1 MANKPTYEELEQ
13 KVKELEREVV
23 KYKRVKKP
31 LLPNADEL
39 DLFSAESET
48 LHLVD
53 GKYSIKDLI
62 DIQHLRGVLEKF
74 SNATGFTTGLISY
87 PEQEPLIGPGWR
99 DICTKYHR
107 VFPESEKHCKE
118 SNRSLTSQLKELK
131 ELIVRPCKNGLV
143 DGATPIIIKGKHIA
157 SLLTGQI
164 LFKKPD
170 IERFRRQAESY
181 GYDID
186 AYLDA
191 LDKVPIV
198 TEKQFKSA
206 ISFLSEIAVM
216 IGELGRINLK
226 FKEST
231 RGLKREIIKRK
242 QAKMKSAEKSL
253 KLERLN
259 EELRRKNEELNE
271 FTYIASHDLRA
282 PLRKLSAFCDLLKK
296 DLGED
301 LPEHAEKDLFF
312 IADAALRMQN
322 LVQDLLKLSHTSR
335 MDMKFD
341 RFSLDTCVNRAL
353 KELESEIAE
362 TEAEIVYNELPEVWG
377 DKILLTQLYRNLL
390 SNALKFSA
398 KEHPRIEI
406 TVENKDGVSIFGVK
420 DNGIGISTVYAE
432 QIFRPFKRL
441 HSQTEYEGTGIGL
454 AICRKAI
461 ERHTGEIWVESE
473 PGKGAHFKF
482 TIRRRDHGSNAEE
495 AGNHSSGRG

>member
-23 KYKRVKKP
+23 KHKQAKKS
-31 LLPNADEL
+31 LIPNADEL
-39 DLFSAESET
+39 DLSNAESET
-48 LHLVD
+48 SHLVN

-87 PEQEPLIGPGWR
+87 PEQEPLLSTGWR

-107 VFPESEKHCKE
+107 IFPESEKHCKK
-118 SNRSLTSQLKELK
+118 SNRFLTSQLKELK
-131 ELIVRPCKNGLV
+131 ELEVRPCKNGLV
-143 DGATPIIIKGKHIA
+143 EGATPIIIKGKHIA

-170 IERFRRQAESY
+170 IVRFRRQAESY

-186 AYLDA
+186 TYLDA
-191 LDKVPIV
+191 LNKVPIV

-206 ISFLSEIAVM
+206 LSFLSEIAVM
-216 IGELGRINLK
+216 IGELGLINLK
-226 FKEST
+226 FKESA
-231 RGLKREIIKRK
+231 RGLEREIIERK
-242 QAKMKSAEKSL
+242 KAKMKLAEKSL
-253 KLERLN
+253 KLEKIN
-259 EELRRKNEELNE
+259 KELRRKNEELNE
-271 FTYIASHDLRA
+271 FTYFASHDLRA

-301 LPEHAEKDLFF
+301 LPEQAEKDLFF
-312 IADAALRMQN
+312 IADAAFRMQT

-335 MDMKFD
+335 IDMKFE
-341 RFSLDTCVNRAL
+341 RFSLETCVNLAL

-362 TEAEIVYNELPEVWG
+362 TKAEIVCNELPEVWG
-377 DKILLTQLYRNLL
+377 DKILLTQLYRNLIR
-390 SNALKFSA
+390 NALKFSD
-398 KEHPRIEI
+398 KEHPRMEI
-406 TVENKDGVSIFGVK
+406 TVENKDGISIFGVK
-420 DNGIGISTVYAE
+420 DNGIGISTAYAE
-432 QIFRPFKRL
+432 QIFLPFKML

-482 TIRRRDHGSNAEE
+482 TIRRRNHGSNAEE
-495 AGNHSSGRG
+495 AGNYSSGRG

>member
-13 KVKELEREVV
+13 KVKEQGREFV
-23 KYKRVKKP
+23 KHKRAKKS
-31 LLPNADEL
+31 LIPNADEL
-39 DLFSAESET
+39 DLSNAESET
-48 LHLVD
+48 PHLVD

-74 SNATGFTTGLISY
+74 SNATGFTTGLVSY
-87 PEQEPLIGPGWR
+87 PEQEPFLGTGWR

-131 ELIVRPCKNGLV
+131 ELNVRPCKNGLV
-143 DGATPIIIKGKHIA
+143 EGATPIIIKGKHIA

-170 IERFRRQAESY
+170 IERFRRQGESF

-191 LDKVPIV
+191 LNKVPIV

-206 ISFLSEIAVM
+206 LSFLSEIAVM
-216 IGELGRINLK
+216 IGELGLINLK
-226 FKEST
+226 LKETT
-231 RGLKREIIKRK
+231 RGLEREIIERK
-242 QAKMKSAEKSL
+242 QAEMKLDEKSL

-301 LPEHAEKDLFF
+301 LTEQAEKDLFF
-312 IADAALRMQN
+312 IADAALRMQS
-322 LVQDLLKLSHTSR
+322 LVQDLSKLSRTSR
-335 MDMKFD
+335 VDMKFE
-341 RFSLDTCVNRAL
+341 RFSLDTCVNLAL

-362 TEAEIVYNELPEVWG
+362 TEAEIVCNELPEVWG
-377 DKILLTQLYRNLL
+377 DKVLLTQIYRNLI
-390 SNALKFSA
+390 SNALKFSD
-398 KEHPRIEI
+398 KEPPRMEI

-420 DNGIGISTVYAE
+420 DNGIGISTAYAE
-432 QIFRPFKRL
+432 QIFLPFKRL

-482 TIRRRDHGSNAEE
+482 TIRRGDHGSNAEE

>member
-1 MANKPTYEELEQ
+1 MTNKPTYEELEQ

-23 KYKRVKKP
+23 KHKRAKNS
-31 LLPNADEL
+31 LIPNPDEL
-39 DLFSAESET
+39 DLSNAESET
-48 LHLVD
+48 QYLVD

-87 PEQEPLIGPGWR
+87 PEQEPILSTGWR

-107 VFPESEKHCKE
+107 VFPESEKHCKK
-118 SNRSLTSQLKELK
+118 SNRFLTSQLKELK
-131 ELIVRPCKNGLV
+131 ELNVRPCKNGLV
-143 DGATPIIIKGKHIA
+143 EGATPIIIKGKHIA

-170 IERFRRQAESY
+170 IERFRRQGESY

-186 AYLDA
+186 AYLDT
-191 LDKVPIV
+191 LNKVPIV

-206 ISFLSEIAVM
+206 LSFLSEIAVM
-216 IGELGRINLK
+216 IGELGLINLK

-231 RGLKREIIKRK
+231 RGLEREINERK
-242 QAKMKSAEKSL
+242 KAKSKLAEKSL

-259 EELRRKNEELNE
+259 KELRRKNEELNE

-301 LPEHAEKDLFF
+301 LSEQAKKDLFF
-312 IADAALRMQN
+312 IADAAIRMQT

-335 MDMKFD
+335 KDMKFE
-341 RFSLDTCVNRAL
+341 RFSLDTCVNLAL

-362 TEAEIVYNELPEVWG
+362 TEAEIVRDELPEVWG
-377 DKILLTQLYRNLL
+377 DKVLLTQLYRNLI
-390 SNALKFSA
+390 SNALKFRD
-398 KEHPRIEI
+398 EEYPRIEI

-420 DNGIGISTVYAE
+420 DNGIGISTAYAE
-432 QIFRPFKRL
+432 QIFQPFKRL

-461 ERHTGEIWVESE
+461 ERHTGEIWVDSE
-473 PGKGAHFKF
+473 PGKGTHFKF
-482 TIRRRDHGSNAEE
+482 TIGRGDHGRNDEE

>member
-23 KYKRVKKP
+23 KHKRAKKS
-31 LLPNADEL
+31 LIPNADEL
-39 DLFSAESET
+39 DLSNAESET
-48 LHLVD
+48 PHLVD

-74 SNATGFTTGLISY
+74 SNATGFTTGLVSY
-87 PEQEPLIGPGWR
+87 PEQEPLLGTGWR

-131 ELIVRPCKNGLV
+131 ELNVRPCKNGLV
-143 DGATPIIIKGKHIA
+143 EGATPIIIKGKHIA

-170 IERFRRQAESY
+170 IERFRRQGESY

-191 LDKVPIV
+191 LNKVPIV

-206 ISFLSEIAVM
+206 LSFLSEIAVM
-216 IGELGRINLK
+216 IGELGLINLK
-226 FKEST
+226 LKETT
-231 RGLKREIIKRK
+231 RGLERENIERK
-242 QAKMKSAEKSL
+242 QAEMKLAEKSL

-301 LPEHAEKDLFF
+301 LPEQAEKDFFF
-312 IADAALRMQN
+312 IADAALRMQT
-322 LVQDLLKLSHTSR
+322 LVQDLSKLSRTSR
-335 MDMKFD
+335 MDMKFE
-341 RFSLDTCVNRAL
+341 RFSLDTCVNLAL

-362 TEAEIVYNELPEVWG
+362 TEAEIVCNELPEVWG
-377 DKILLTQLYRNLL
+377 DKVLLTQIYRNLI
-390 SNALKFSA
+390 SNALKFSD
-398 KEHPRIEI
+398 KEPPRMEI

-420 DNGIGISTVYAE
+420 DNGIGISTAYAE
-432 QIFRPFKRL
+432 QIFLPFKRL

-482 TIRRRDHGSNAEE
+482 TIRSGSHGSNAEE

>member
-1 MANKPTYEELEQ
+1 MAEKPTYEELEQ
-13 KVKELEREVV
+13 KVKELEKEVV
-23 KYKRVKKP
+23 KHKRAKNS
-31 LLPNADEL
+31 LIPNPDEL
-39 DLFSAESET
+39 DLSNAKSET
-48 LHLVD
+48 PDLVN

-62 DIQHLRGVLEKF
+62 DIQHFRGVLEKF
-74 SNATGFTTGLISY
+74 SKATGFTTGLVSY
-87 PEQEPLIGPGWR
+87 PEQETLIGTGWR

-107 VFPESEKHCKE
+107 VFPESEKHCKK

-131 ELIVRPCKNGLV
+131 ELNVRPCKNGLV
-143 DGATPIIIKGKHIA
+143 EGATPIIIKGKHIA

-170 IERFRRQAESY
+170 IERFRRQGESY

-191 LDKVPIV
+191 LNKVPIV

-206 ISFLSEIAVM
+206 LSFLGEIAVM
-216 IGELGRINLK
+216 IGELGLINLK
-226 FKEST
+226 LKEST
-231 RGLKREIIKRK
+231 WGLEREIIERK
-242 QAKMKSAEKSL
+242 QVKMKLAEKSL
-253 KLERLN
+253 KLKRLN

-271 FTYIASHDLRA
+271 FTYFASHDLRA

-301 LPEHAEKDLFF
+301 LPEQAEKDLFF
-312 IADAALRMQN
+312 IADAALRMQT

-335 MDMKFD
+335 MDMKFEQ
-341 RFSLDTCVNRAL
+341 FSLDTCVNSAL
-353 KELESEIAE
+353 KESESEIAE
-362 TEAEIVYNELPEVWG
+362 TEAEIVCNELPEVWG
-377 DKILLTQLYRNLL
+377 DKTLLTQLYRNLL
-390 SNALKFSA
+390 GNALKFRD

-420 DNGIGISTVYAE
+420 DNGIGISTAYAE

-482 TIRRRDHGSNAEE
+482 TIRRGDHGSNAEE